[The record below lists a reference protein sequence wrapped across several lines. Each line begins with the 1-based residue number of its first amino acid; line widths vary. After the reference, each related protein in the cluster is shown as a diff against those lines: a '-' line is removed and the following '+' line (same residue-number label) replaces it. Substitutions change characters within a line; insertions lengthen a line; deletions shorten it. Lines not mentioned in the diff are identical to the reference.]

1 MKEDELL
8 KYYKVPESVPAV
20 YTPISPEERKKR
32 VAELNDRVKENVLRI
47 QNSDEFRA
55 FLIAMSH
62 FHRYSWNNQML
73 IWLQKADAS
82 KVAGFNTWRDL
93 GRYVKKG
100 EEGILIL
107 APLGPTAAISWV
119 RGTDNAIYAIKRSAK
134 GWAIWDDRENMVED
148 GLPSY
153 TAAGRKLKDMGFVE
167 HRETLSVNN
176 FKVVHVFDISQ
187 TDGKPLPQF
196 DVPTLTGE
204 ANQEL
209 YDDLLALASSQD
221 MYVMFKSKPEQDP
234 SIKGSYEPPNL
245 IWVRPE
251 EPPAQQL
258 KTLLHEFAHHYSE
271 SVFGIPRADA
281 ETIAESAAYIIG
293 AHYGFDTGVRS
304 FPYVALWAKDEK
316 TLYANMRSVQEVA
329 EKIIDQIEAQRT
341 MLIPMAGYDLRT
353 QKELEDLR
361 AMREASPPGKGIR
374 LADLE
379 SFYPRSE
386 LESMA
391 RSAGINPS
399 GKSKAE
405 LCKELVNKGVL
416 K

>member
-1 MKEDELL
+1 MSQDELL

-20 YTPISPEERKKR
+20 YTPISQEERKKR
-32 VAELNDRVKENVLRI
+32 VAELNEKVKENVLRI

-62 FHRYSWNNQML
+62 FHNYSWNNQML
-73 IWLQKADAS
+73 IHLQRPGATR
-82 KVAGFNTWRDL
+82 VGGYNTWRDL

-100 EEGILIL
+100 EEGIAIL

-119 RGTDNAIYAIKRSAK
+119 RATDGSIYAIKRSAK
-134 GWAIWDDRENMVED
+134 GWAIWDDREYMVED
-148 GLPSY
+148 GFSSY
-153 TAAGRKLKDMGFVE
+153 PAAGGKLKSMGFVE

-176 FKVVHVFDISQ
+176 FKVVHIFDIAQ
-187 TDGKPLPQF
+187 TEGKPLPQF

-209 YDDLLALASSQD
+209 YDDLLALASSQG
-221 MYVMFKSKPEQDP
+221 MYVTFTSKPEQDP
-234 SIKGSYEPPNL
+234 ARKGSYEPPDL

-258 KTLLHEFAHHYSE
+258 KSLLHEFAHHYTE

-281 ETIAESAAYIIG
+281 ETIAESAAYIVG
-293 AHYGFDTGVRS
+293 SHYGFDTGVRS

-316 TLYANMRSVQEVA
+316 TLYANMKSVQEVS
-329 EKIIDQIEAQRT
+329 EKIIDHLEAQRT
-341 MLIPMAGYDLRT
+341 MLIPSTEKVLS
-353 QKELEDLR
+353 E
-361 AMREASPPGKGIR
+361 KGIR

-386 LESMA
+386 LEIMA

-399 GKSKAE
+399 GKSKRE